1 MDNPFQVTKPVA
13 PAEVIDRETES
24 SQLAALA
31 REGNN
36 ARLVAPRR
44 YGKTSLLKRAQSDLE
59 QSGWVTIY
67 VDLLGI
73 ITLEDFAARI
83 ERAYTEALKG
93 PVARGFTGLRRSLR
107 PTLTVGGGPIPASA
121 SLEVAGRQ
129 REALLTRLALPARV
143 FDKTGQ
149 RVHVVFDE
157 FQELDNVEGQAD
169 AVVRSEIQHH
179 GDAASYVFAG
189 SHLRMMEMLFAD
201 RKRAF
206 YGQTERVSLNP
217 LDPEPLAGY
226 IASRFEQ
233 TGKEIAP
240 PALDAVLELVEGHPQ
255 RAMAAAH
262 ALWAATERTADIDQW
277 ETARGALM
285 SGVDDDLK
293 TSWVELNTA
302 ERKSLVA
309 VARGEPPY
317 QRIGGRA
324 QGSAVTRALAGLEG
338 RGIITRVEDRW
349 HVVDPLLAE
358 WVRSGRLSP

>member
-93 PVARGFTGLRRSLR
+93 PVARWFTGLRRSLR

-129 REALLTRLALPARV
+129 REALLTRLA
-143 FDKTGQ
+143 
-149 RVHVVFDE
+149 
-157 FQELDNVEGQAD
+157 
-169 AVVRSEIQHH
+169 
-179 GDAASYVFAG
+179 
-189 SHLRMMEMLFAD
+189 
-201 RKRAF
+201 
-206 YGQTERVSLNP
+206 
-217 LDPEPLAGY
+217 
-226 IASRFEQ
+226 
-233 TGKEIAP
+233 
-240 PALDAVLELVEGHPQ
+240 
-255 RAMAAAH
+255 
-262 ALWAATERTADIDQW
+262 DQ
-277 ETARGALM
+277 
-285 SGVDDDLK
+285 V
-293 TSWVELNTA
+293 
-302 ERKSLVA
+302 
-309 VARGEPPY
+309 
-317 QRIGGRA
+317 
-324 QGSAVTRALAGLEG
+324 GLEG
-338 RGIITRVEDRW
+338 SYGAESPRGLRRVSGARQRRR
-349 HVVDPLLAE
+349 A
-358 WVRSGRLSP
+358 SGRGCSQ

>member
-1 MDNPFQVTKPVA
+1 
-13 PAEVIDRETES
+13 
-24 SQLAALA
+24 
-31 REGNN
+31 
-36 ARLVAPRR
+36 
-44 YGKTSLLKRAQSDLE
+44 
-59 QSGWVTIY
+59 
-67 VDLLGI
+67 
-73 ITLEDFAARI
+73 
-83 ERAYTEALKG
+83 
-93 PVARGFTGLRRSLR
+93 
-107 PTLTVGGGPIPASA
+107 
-121 SLEVAGRQ
+121 
-129 REALLTRLALPARV
+129 
-143 FDKTGQ
+143 
-149 RVHVVFDE
+149 VVFDE